1 MLSAS
6 VHQNVLRDPMFLNE
20 CKTKLRGQSDAS
32 RRLRVETI
40 IMYMCALNNMF
51 FDFQL
56 N

>member
-32 RRLRVETI
+32 QRLRVETI
-40 IMYMCALNNMF
+40 YMYKCIECTQYFN
-51 FDFQL
+51 FQF